1 MSEEIPKEEFKETEP
16 LEVAPLDQFQGE
28 VEPLKASGQT
38 TSRGSF
44 IHIDHSV
51 MLKNGLKFAFTY
63 SDDDE
68 SLGSSVCSG
77 LRNSLHSSFDFKDLD
92 SEDFNGSEA
101 SFGDL
106 SFGDQEEV
114 TSWRENPEVSESDWT
129 MTIESV
135 PSGDINKYHVHKT
148 VLQHGYKRGDFFVSL
163 FEFTEKEE
171 KLEKENSTIKVH
183 EDAACLIPEM
193 LDYMYSLDDELTI
206 TSDTA
211 AALSHLSQF
220 FGIKQ
225 LAKHVLIFMRE
236 DICVENMNVYLN
248 TAMAFDDLQTLKL
261 CADRCA
267 EMIEDILPSS
277 PLLPNMD
284 PSFMLDIVSSRSL
297 RRKKNS
303 GHLSKLVAVYC
314 INNRGVLDGNVFEE
328 LTGEEYLPKVDEEAA
343 LPLLM
348 LESRMV
354 EDSANDLS
362 PLTSLQKRCVRA
374 LLPIINGTSANVTTS
389 ERRSRQKAL
398 DRVPKKVLVDLLSR
412 SLC

>member
-1 MSEEIPKEEFKETEP
+1 MMGEQIPKEEFKETES
-16 LEVAPLDQFQGE
+16 LDVAPLDQDQGE
-28 VEPLKASGQT
+28 VEPLKASEQAN
-38 TSRGSF
+38 SKGSF

-92 SEDFNGSEA
+92 AEDFNGSET

-114 TSWRENPEVSESDWT
+114 TSWREDPEVSESDWT
-129 MTIESV
+129 MIIESV

-148 VLQHGYKRGDFFVSL
+148 VARDFFVSL

-171 KLEKENSTIKVH
+171 TLEKENSTIKVH

-225 LAKHVLIFMRE
+225 LAKHVLIFMRD

-267 EMIEDILPSS
+267 ETIEEILPSS

-284 PSFMLDIVSSRSL
+284 PSFMLDIVSSRNL

-303 GHLSKLVAVYC
+303 RHLSKLVAVYC

-328 LTGEEYLPKVDEEAA
+328 LTGEEYLPIVDEEAA

-354 EDSANDLS
+354 EDSADDLS

-374 LLPIINGTSANVTTS
+374 LLPIINGTSANMTNS